1 MTYRAVVDKD
11 VCLSS
16 GRCVADAPD
25 AFVFDDD
32 EIAEDVPGHPGISD
46 SALVEL
52 ARACPAG
59 AIAVYDGRG
68 VEIEVG

>member
-1 MTYRAVVDKD
+1 MSYHATVDKD
-11 VCLSS
+11 VCLSA

-32 EIAEDVPGHPGISD
+32 ELADAVPGHPGLSD
-46 SALVEL
+46 AALVDQ

-59 AIAVYDGRG
+59 AIVVRDEQGAEV
-68 VEIEVG
+68 EVG